1 MAGRST
7 GVSRCHGA
15 GPISIGMPVTPIV
28 FIHDRN
34 VTRMLTLHRLQAI
47 GHVRMCR
54 PDYAQW
60 HTYPLHAIGHV
71 KMCRSDY
78 AQWHTYPLHAIGHV
92 KMCRS
97 DYAQWHTYPLHAIG
111 HVRMCRS
118 DYAEWDAA
126 SRSKSV
132 MSDII
137 GSALSIP
144 RRLDELLSVRDGP
157 VEEPRWCCPAGRPV
171 AVQPANAEATMSW
184 TPCGAVHPSASR
196 NMSAAATA
204 RGGSPARRAT
214 TTGSA

>member
-78 AQWHTYPLHAIGHV
+78 AQWHTN
-92 KMCRS
+92 
-97 DYAQWHTYPLHAIG
+97 PLHAIG

-204 RGGSPARRAT
+204 RGRAPPRRAT

>member
-47 GHVRMCR
+47 GHVR
-54 PDYAQW
+54 
-60 HTYPLHAIGHV
+60 
-71 KMCRSDY
+71 
-78 AQWHTYPLHAIGHV
+78 
-92 KMCRS
+92 MCRS

-204 RGGSPARRAT
+204 RGRAPPRRAT